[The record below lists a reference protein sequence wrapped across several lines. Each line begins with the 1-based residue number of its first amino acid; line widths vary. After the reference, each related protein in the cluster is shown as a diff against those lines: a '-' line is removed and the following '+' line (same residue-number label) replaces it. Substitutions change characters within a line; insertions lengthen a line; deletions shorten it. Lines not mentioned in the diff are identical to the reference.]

1 MWIRQQST
9 SSRTS
14 LDAIS
19 STLSDLQRLIHSQ
32 HSHEIRNES
41 ADSFGHS
48 SLGLATVQV
57 QGGTL
62 HLDADLRAT
71 RAENLDGA
79 LHQLFDGVLENSQQ
93 GLV

>member
-9 SSRTS
+9 SSTTS
-14 LDAIS
+14 LDAIY

-57 QGGTL
+57 QGDTL

-79 LHQLFDGVLENSQQ
+79 LHQLFDGLLENLQQ

>member
-1 MWIRQQST
+1 MWIRLQNT
-9 SSRTS
+9 SSKTS

-19 STLSDLQRLIHSQ
+19 STLSDLQRLVRSQ
-32 HSHEIRNES
+32 HSHKIGNES

-71 RAENLDGA
+71 RAENLDRA
-79 LHQLFDGVLENSQQ
+79 LENLQQ
-93 GLV
+93 LVAGHCSRM